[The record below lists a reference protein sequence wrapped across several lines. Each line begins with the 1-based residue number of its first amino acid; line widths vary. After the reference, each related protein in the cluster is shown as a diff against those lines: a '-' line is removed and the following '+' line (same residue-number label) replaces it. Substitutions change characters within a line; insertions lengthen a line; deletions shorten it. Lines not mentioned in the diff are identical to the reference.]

1 MTITEAKQLCI
12 VDYLASIGYHAQYV
26 KAGQYWYR
34 SPFRQEKTPS
44 FKVNSRLNEWYDFG
58 AATGGDLVELG
69 KHLYQTNSVS
79 EVLAHI
85 EQHIKGT
92 VIPHVRLPSP
102 VTQPMEPEI
111 CNMIVVPLKN
121 HALLSYLRT
130 RLINTDVAKMFC
142 KEIHYELRGRK
153 YFALGFKTSQKDS
166 KSAIH
171 ITRMHQDQRY
181 IYHQTPEWRNT
192 TSCLHIRRFHG
203 LSFLS
208 DTETVW
214 QQRGLY

>member
-142 KEIHYELRGRK
+142 
-153 YFALGFKTSQKDS
+153 
-166 KSAIH
+166 AIH
-171 ITRMHQDQRY
+171 ITKDASRPK
-181 IYHQTPEWRNT
+181 IY
-192 TSCLHIRRFHG
+192 
-203 LSFLS
+203 LSS
-208 DTETVW
+208 DTRMAKYNVMFAYSKVSWTFFPI
-214 QQRGLY
+214 